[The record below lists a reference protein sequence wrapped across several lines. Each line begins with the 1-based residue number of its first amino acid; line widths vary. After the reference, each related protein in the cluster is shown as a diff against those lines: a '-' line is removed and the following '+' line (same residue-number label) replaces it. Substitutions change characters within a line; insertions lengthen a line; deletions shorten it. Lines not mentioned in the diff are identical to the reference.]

1 MSRYQ
6 SGRNVRGV
14 IIGGQFVPVRLMPR
28 QRVQKH
34 AADYS
39 TRFQPRYHAG
49 ERPCYRCAN
58 SQHTLSASR
67 LLIS

>member
-6 SGRNVRGV
+6 SGGNVRGV

-34 AADYS
+34 AAD
-39 TRFQPRYHAG
+39 
-49 ERPCYRCAN
+49 
-58 SQHTLSASR
+58 
-67 LLIS
+67 